1 MADISIT
8 FTVPDAYVQ
17 RLAEALDHLDSG
29 VTGTYKIR
37 YIKKLRQWTKDYIK
51 QSELINNFTEIDDAV
66 ITE

>member
-17 RLAEALDHLDSG
+17 RLAEALDHLDHG

-51 QSELINNFTEIDDAV
+51 QNKLINNFIEISDEI